1 MWSVSN
7 FVMVRLYMIPPKS
20 FGRGGWACLREVPI
34 SETLQIYYYNKKV
47 LFLYLSPLLVI
58 IGWWWSWCPEAGA
71 QSVSWVFVA
80 LCGVYVIGLFHTAAA
95 QCYHWSIWRCPSL
108 LVSTS
113 LSFLLFE
120 LSKYCSIVGAVK
132 AITI

>member
-80 LCGVYVIGLFHTAAA
+80 LCGVYERAQSVSSSFIQLLLNATTDPSEGALLSLSPPLFHSFCLSCLSIAA
-95 QCYHWSIWRCPSL
+95 L
-108 LVSTS
+108 
-113 LSFLLFE
+113 
-120 LSKYCSIVGAVK
+120 
-132 AITI
+132 